1 MNIRESSFDGRDLRA
16 RRWHLAILLI
26 ITLVAIIG
34 VADCFAS
41 LAFVSQDTSELSK
54 VSALF
59 KLTISLFVILL
70 IYHIVSNSRF
80 IRVIYGVFSIL
91 VISHLLSVFMINLA
105 HPIRMFG
112 WFEIVALISI
122 LGFPYFVIRSD
133 PERSPHLLLSNPSRL
148 MRPKAVSDDLDCQ
161 SGQLDAFRK
170 NQTTQSVNIQEPKN
184 SGDGEALVAEEIEDE
199 RIDVELSPSDSPK
212 EIIEGDGIRTE
223 KIEQEE
229 GEKYQDENKGK
240 SLGKEMETS
249 QEDAIK
255 RLRRMA
261 GLDEFVDNKNRQLSQ
276 KPPTGSSNFFDENMA
291 AEFRP
296 DLNRNN
302 LKEYRE
308 KSQSEETLLKNEFH
322 NEAGLDKSSQP
333 LDDYRIEDPY
343 NDQDIAVELDK
354 IASQNILIKA
364 GLLTQK
370 DVEKKNK

>member
-16 RRWHLAILLI
+16 WRWHLAILLS

-54 VSALF
+54 VSALS

-70 IYHIVSNSRF
+70 IYLIVSNSKF
-80 IRVIYGVFSIL
+80 ISVIYGVFSIL

-105 HPIRMFG
+105 HPIRMLG

-122 LGFPYFVIRSD
+122 LGFPYFVIRSE
-133 PERSPHLLLSNPSRL
+133 PERSPRLLLSNPSRL
-148 MRPKAVSDDLDCQ
+148 MRPKAVNDDLECQ

-170 NQTTQSVNIQEPKN
+170 NQTTQSVNIEEPQN
-184 SGDGEALVAEEIEDE
+184 SGDGEALVAGEIEDE
-199 RIDVELSPSDSPK
+199 RIDVELSPSDLPR
-212 EIIEGDGIRTE
+212 EIIESDGIGTE

-229 GEKYQDENKGK
+229 GEKYQDKNEEK

-261 GLDEFVDNKNRQLSQ
+261 GLDEFVDNKNRQPGQ

-296 DLNRNN
+296 DSDRNN

-308 KSQSEETLLKNEFH
+308 KSQSEGSLLPNEFH
-322 NEAGLDKSSQP
+322 NEVGLGKTSQP
-333 LDDYRIEDPY
+333 LDRYSTEDPY

-354 IASQNILIKA
+354 RASQNILIKA

-370 DVEKKNK
+370 DVEKKNN

>member
-16 RRWHLAILLI
+16 RRWHLAILLS

-54 VSALF
+54 VSALS

-70 IYHIVSNSRF
+70 IYHIVSSSKF

-91 VISHLLSVFMINLA
+91 VISHLLSAFMINLA

-112 WFEIVALISI
+112 WFEIVALIST

-148 MRPKAVSDDLDCQ
+148 MRPKAVNDDLDCQ

-170 NQTTQSVNIQEPKN
+170 NQKMQSVNIEEPQN

-199 RIDVELSPSDSPK
+199 TIDVELSPSDLPR
-212 EIIEGDGIRTE
+212 EIIESDGIGTE

-229 GEKYQDENKGK
+229 GEKYQDKNEEK

-261 GLDEFVDNKNRQLSQ
+261 GLDEFVDNKNRQPGQ

-296 DLNRNN
+296 DSDRNN
-302 LKEYRE
+302 LKDYRE
-308 KSQSEETLLKNEFH
+308 KSQSEGSLLPNEFH
-322 NEAGLDKSSQP
+322 NEVGLGKTSQP
-333 LDDYRIEDPY
+333 LDRYSTEDPY

-354 IASQNILIKA
+354 RASQNILIKA

-370 DVEKKNK
+370 DVEEKNK

>member
-16 RRWHLAILLI
+16 RRWHLAILLS

-41 LAFVSQDTSELSK
+41 LAFVSQDTSEFSK
-54 VSALF
+54 VSALS
-59 KLTISLFVILL
+59 KLTISLLVILL
-70 IYHIVSNSRF
+70 IYLIVSNSKF
-80 IRVIYGVFSIL
+80 ISVIYGVFSIF
-91 VISHLLSVFMINLA
+91 VISHLVSAFMINLA
-105 HPIRMFG
+105 HPIRMLG
-112 WFEIVALISI
+112 WFEIIALISI

-133 PERSPHLLLSNPSRL
+133 PERISRLRLSNPSLL
-148 MRPKAVSDDLDCQ
+148 MRPKAFNDDLDCQ

-170 NQTTQSVNIQEPKN
+170 NQTTQSVNIEEPQN

-199 RIDVELSPSDSPK
+199 RIDVELSPSDLPK
-212 EIIEGDGIRTE
+212 EIMEGDGIRTE

-261 GLDEFVDNKNRQLSQ
+261 GLGEFVDNKNRQLGQ

-296 DLNRNN
+296 DLDRNN

-308 KSQSEETLLKNEFH
+308 KSQSEESLLKNEFH
-322 NEAGLDKSSQP
+322 NEVGLDKSSQP
-333 LDDYRIEDPY
+333 LDSYPVEDPY

-354 IASQNILIKA
+354 RASQNILIKA